1 MGILDIFFGST
12 KKTAEDSAGAGTGA
26 GAKQTRKPSTS
37 NALASTQVHLK
48 LGEIRD
54 DLLVLKN
61 GGIRAILKATSINF
75 NLKSE
80 EEQNSITYAYQGFLN
95 SLEFPVQIIV
105 RSKKLDIDNYIEK
118 IKEIG
123 EKQKNQL
130 LKDQTLEYAD
140 FVKRLVEY
148 TDIMQKEF
156 YVIVPY
162 DPVRSRGVPFFQR
175 FLQNLRPQDSYADIR
190 KRHKEFES
198 LKKQVAQRLN
208 VVESGLTHCGIKTDQ
223 LKTGEI
229 IELFYNTY
237 NPQISRTEKIKNLSD
252 LNVVTDEKAL
262 EDERSS

>member
-12 KKTAEDSAGAGTGA
+12 KKTADSATGAGTA
-26 GAKQTRKPSTS
+26 ASKQTRKPSTS

-48 LGEIRD
+48 IGEIRD

-140 FVKRLVEY
+140 FVKKLVEY

-156 YVIVPY
+156 YVVVPY

-175 FLQNLRPQDSYADIR
+175 FLQNLRPQDSYADIK
-190 KRHKEFES
+190 KRHKEFEN

-208 VVESGLTHCGIKTDQ
+208 VVESGLGHCGIKTDQ
-223 LKTGEI
+223 LKTEDI

-237 NPQISRTEKIKNLSD
+237 NPQISRTEKVKNFNE

-262 EDERSS
+262 EDE